1 MTSTINVGIV
11 GFGWMG
17 QVHAKALTRVLQHY
31 RSLGTVPRLV
41 AVADPADDGRLDY
54 ARDVF
59 GIAWTTPDWN
69 ELISRDDID
78 LVCVAGPNFTHRDV
92 AVAAAKAGK
101 HLWIEKPAGR
111 NLTETQQIADAIAA
125 AGVASAVG
133 FNYRNAPA
141 VELARNLVA
150 AGRIG
155 EVRHVRVQML
165 GDYCAHPDGALT
177 WRFVRELA
185 GSGVIGDL
193 ASHGLDLAQYVVG
206 PIVALIAEAST
217 FIPQRPQAIGASSH
231 FSRGVGGPLLPV
243 ENEDHVLTLLRFASE
258 ARGVLEASRA
268 SVGEQNSY
276 GFEVH
281 GSTGAL
287 AWDFRRMGELQLCLD
302 QDYQAAS
309 WTTHRVGPSDGEAG
323 AFQPDTAIP
332 LSFDDLKVIEAKRL
346 LTSIVTGKPD
356 GATIADMVL
365 AARLVDAM
373 LRSDAEQRWIT
384 LSRKGD
390 IS

>member
-1 MTSTINVGIV
+1 MTRNINVGIV

-31 RSLGTVPRLV
+31 PDLGAVPRLV

-54 ARDVF
+54 ARDAF
-59 GIAWTTPDWN
+59 GVAVTTPDWN
-69 ELISRDDID
+69 DLVERDDID

-111 NLTETQQIADAIAA
+111 NLAETQQIADAIAA

-141 VELARNLVA
+141 VELARGLVA
-150 AGRIG
+150 SGRIG

-165 GDYCAHPDGALT
+165 GDYSAHPEGALT
-177 WRFVRELA
+177 WRFVRDLA
-185 GSGVIGDL
+185 GSGVTGDL
-193 ASHGLDLAQYVVG
+193 ASHGFDLTQYIVG
-206 PIVALIAEAST
+206 PISALIAETST
-217 FIPQRPQAIGASSH
+217 FIARRPQAVGASSH
-231 FSRGVGGPLLPV
+231 FSRGGAGPLLPV
-243 ENEDHVLTLLRFASE
+243 ENEDHIVTLLRFASG
-258 ARGVLEASRA
+258 ARGSLEASRA
-268 SVGEQNSY
+268 SVGEQNTY
-276 GFEVH
+276 VVEVH
-281 GSTGAL
+281 GSTGSL
-287 AWDFRRMGELQLCLD
+287 AWDFRRMGELRTCLD

-309 WTTHRVGPSDGEAG
+309 WTTHLIGPNDGEAG

-346 LTSIVTGKPD
+346 LTSIVTGEPD

-365 AARLVDAM
+365 AARLIDAT

-384 LSRKGD
+384 L
-390 IS
+390 

>member
-1 MTSTINVGIV
+1 MTSSTVNVGIV

-17 QVHAKALTRVLQHY
+17 QVHAKALTRVMQHY
-31 RSLGTVPRLV
+31 RDLGAVPRLV
-41 AVADPADDGRLDY
+41 AVADPASDGRLDY

-59 GIAWTTPDWN
+59 GITSSTADWT
-69 ELISRDDID
+69 ELVARDDID
-78 LVCVAGPNFTHRDV
+78 LVCVAGPNYTHRDV
-92 AVAAAKAGK
+92 AVAAAKNGK
-101 HLWIEKPAGR
+101 HIWVEKPAGR
-111 NLTETQQIADAIAA
+111 NLAETVEIADAVAA

-141 VELARNLVA
+141 VELARKLVA
-150 AGRIG
+150 EGRIG

-193 ASHGLDLAQYVVG
+193 ASHGLDLAQYVAG
-206 PIVALIAEAST
+206 PIGAVLAEAST
-217 FIPQRPQAIGASSH
+217 FISERPQAAAAASH
-231 FSRGVGGPLLPV
+231 FSRGGDGPRLPV
-243 ENEDHVLTLLRFASE
+243 ENEDHVLALLRFTGG

-276 GFEVH
+276 AFEVH

-287 AWDFRRMGELQLCLD
+287 AWDFRRTGELQVCLD
-302 QDYQAAS
+302 QDYQGAS
-309 WTTHRVGPSDGEAG
+309 WSTHRVGPSDGEAG

-332 LSFDDLKVIEAKRL
+332 LSFDDLKVVEAKRL
-346 LTSIVTGKPD
+346 LTSIATGRPE
-356 GATIADMVL
+356 GATIADMVST
-365 AARLVDAM
+365 ARLVDAT
-373 LRSDAEQRWIT
+373 LRSDAEQRWVT
-384 LSRKGD
+384 L
-390 IS
+390 

>member
-1 MTSTINVGIV
+1 MTSHTVNVGIV

-31 RSLGTVPRLV
+31 RDLGAVPRLV

-54 ARDVF
+54 ARNVF
-59 GIAWTTPDWN
+59 GIPWTTGDWN
-69 ELISRDDID
+69 ELVARDDID
-78 LVCVAGPNFTHRDV
+78 LVCVAGPNYTHRDV
-92 AVAAAKAGK
+92 AVAAAKSGK
-101 HLWIEKPAGR
+101 HIWVEKPAGR
-111 NLTETQQIADAIAA
+111 NLAETVEIADAVAA

-141 VELARNLVA
+141 VELARDLVA
-150 AGRIG
+150 SGRIG
-155 EVRHVRVQML
+155 DVRHVRVQML

-185 GSGVIGDL
+185 GTGVIGDL

-206 PIVALIAEAST
+206 PIGAVLAEAST
-217 FIPQRPQAIGASSH
+217 FISERPQTVGAASH
-231 FSRGVGGPLLPV
+231 FSRGSDGPRLPV
-243 ENEDHVLTLLRFASE
+243 ENEDHVLALLRFDSG

-276 GFEVH
+276 AFEVH

-287 AWDFRRMGELQLCLD
+287 AWDFRRTGELQVCLG
-302 QDYQAAS
+302 QDYQGAS
-309 WTTHRVGPSDGEAG
+309 WSTHRVGPADGEAA

-346 LTSIVTGKPD
+346 LTSIVTGRPE
-356 GATIADMVL
+356 GATIADMV
-365 AARLVDAM
+365 ATARLVDAT
-373 LRSDAEQRWIT
+373 LRSDAQQRWVT
-384 LSRKGD
+384 L
-390 IS
+390 